1 MVFVQL
7 SSVRWT
13 LFYVC
18 ALCNEKFLLLFFL
31 SSEWFILTF
40 LRKYR
45 STVIISCFYAFW
57 TMWIDIKAVYF
68 GLIRR
73 GGGGVGGCQ
82 LTQILCIKFTS
93 FLNSLCTI
101 ALFTSFWVTCSIF
114 SVTNECCAL
123 IYSVD
128 CKPFYVQFENKFFS
142 VWFITVYHLTS
153 SEMQVMSSVFLT
165 HTPIFIW
172 SGLNLKKHCLCLC
185 PIIQFYFI

>member
-1 MVFVQL
+1 MIYFDI
-7 SSVRWT
+7 SEEIPFYCYNF
-13 LFYVC
+13 LF
-18 ALCNEKFLLLFFL
+18 LC
-31 SSEWFILTF
+31 ILNNVNRYQSRIFSINT
-40 LRKYR
+40 K
-45 STVIISCFYAFW
+45 
-57 TMWIDIKAVYF
+57 
-68 GLIRR
+68 
-73 GGGGVGGCQ
+73 GGGGCQ

-128 CKPFYVQFENKFFS
+128 CKPFYVQIENNFFS

-165 HTPIFIW
+165 YTPIFI
-172 SGLNLKKHCLCLC
+172 
-185 PIIQFYFI
+185 

>member
-1 MVFVQL
+1 MIYFDI
-7 SSVRWT
+7 SEEIPFYCYNF
-13 LFYVC
+13 LF
-18 ALCNEKFLLLFFL
+18 LCILNNVNRYQSRIFL
-31 SSEWFILTF
+31 INT
-40 LRKYR
+40 K
-45 STVIISCFYAFW
+45 
-57 TMWIDIKAVYF
+57 
-68 GLIRR
+68 G
-73 GGGGVGGCQ
+73 GGCQ

-128 CKPFYVQFENKFFS
+128 CKPFYVQIENKFFS

-165 HTPIFIW
+165 YTPIFIW

-185 PIIQFYFI
+185 PIIQFYFIKVADIFDKECTGSIMCNKYIK

>member
-68 GLIRR
+68 WLIRR
-73 GGGGVGGCQ
+73 GGGGCQ

-165 HTPIFIW
+165 YTPIFIW
-172 SGLNLKKHCLCLC
+172 SGNIVYVYVRLFNFTL
-185 PIIQFYFI
+185 